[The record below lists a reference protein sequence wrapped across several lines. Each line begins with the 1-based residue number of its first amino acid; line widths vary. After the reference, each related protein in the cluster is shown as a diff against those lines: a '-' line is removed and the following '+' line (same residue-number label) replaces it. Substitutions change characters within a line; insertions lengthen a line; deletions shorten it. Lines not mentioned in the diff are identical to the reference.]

1 MTAKWKIK
9 MPWIFPIQQLSYP
22 AYFCQFIRTIFNF
35 KECRTHT
42 ELLFCALQWRMN
54 ESRYV
59 HFFHMTA
66 QLAQDT
72 GESIPLL
79 QHQQQSSI
87 CKSDEWEMKCRWKN
101 KNAVA
106 LFTRRPGGFCKVAAF
121 FDVRPVTLM
130 AYAAAVS
137 TSTMHTWA
145 FTLSSKAHEVMHT
158 PNMLKLHFLS
168 YARSFL
174 KHYFAIE
181 LKMHMKNAFQFIFST
196 LYALLLN
203 IQLTHSVLKC
213 FPM

>member
-22 AYFCQFIRTIFNF
+22 ASQFIQTIFNF

-42 ELLFCALQWRMN
+42 ELLFRELQWRMN
-54 ESRYV
+54 ESHYV

-72 GESIPLL
+72 GEGIPLL

-87 CKSDEWEMKCRWKN
+87 CKSDEWEMKCRWNK

-106 LFTRRPGGFCKVAAF
+106 PFTRHSSGSCKVAAF
-121 FDVRPVTLM
+121 FDVRPVTLT

-137 TSTMHTWA
+137 TSTMHIWA
-145 FTLSSKAHEVMHT
+145 FTLSSKAHEVMHI
-158 PNMLKLHFLS
+158 PNMLKLPFLS
-168 YARSFL
+168 YSRSFL

-181 LKMHMKNAFQFIFST
+181 LKMHMKNAFQFISST
-196 LYALLLN
+196 LYTLLLN
-203 IQLTHSVLKC
+203 IQLTRSVLKC